1 MTDTPMQ
8 QIEWAKEGMQLSL
21 IFLAIRL
28 GLKQVTI
35 EERSDLKRRAE
46 RYHQHTQ
53 EMNQK

>member
-1 MTDTPMQ
+1 MTDTPLQ

-21 IFLAIRL
+21 VFLAIRL

-35 EERSDLKRRAE
+35 EERADLKRRAE

>member
-21 IFLAIRL
+21 TYLAIRL

-35 EERSDLKRRAE
+35 EEHAELKRRTE
-46 RYHQHTQ
+46 RYHQHVQ
-53 EMNQK
+53 EMQK

>member
-35 EERSDLKRRAE
+35 EERADLKRRAE
-46 RYHQHTQ
+46 RYHQHNQ
-53 EMNQK
+53 EMQKK